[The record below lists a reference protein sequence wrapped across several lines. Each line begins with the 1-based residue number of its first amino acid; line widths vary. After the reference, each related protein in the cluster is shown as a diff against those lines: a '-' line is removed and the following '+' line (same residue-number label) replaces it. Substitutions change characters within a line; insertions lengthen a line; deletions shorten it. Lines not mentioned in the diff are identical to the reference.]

1 MADHMTIERGFENL
15 HGFDPSDVSI
25 VIPVLNAGSHA
36 DQQIA
41 ALSRQGFPAEC
52 YLIVDSSSTD
62 GSPARFAAQGMEV
75 LIIKK
80 SDFNHGGTRRMA
92 VEHRP
97 NAKFVVMMTQDAIP
111 SHDCSIANILDGFA
125 DQMVGL
131 SYGRQ
136 LPRPT
141 ARGIERHARLM
152 NYPADSEVRSMAES
166 KHLGIKMT
174 FCSNS
179 FAAYRKSALEAVGNF
194 PQDSYFAEDQVV
206 AGRMLMEGWKIA
218 YQADAS
224 VVHSHGYTIAEDFR
238 RYFDVGVFHAR
249 NGWLLNAYGT
259 AEGEGLRFIRSE
271 QGFLLK
277 NDIRQIPS
285 ALVRTPA
292 KYLAYRLGKLES
304 RLSNKAKRLFSM
316 QPFYWK

>member
-1 MADHMTIERGFENL
+1 MTIERGFENL

-25 VIPVLNAGSHA
+25 VIPVLNAGGHVDA
-36 DQQIA
+36 QIA

-62 GSPARFAAQGMEV
+62 GSPALFAAQGMEV
-75 LIIKK
+75 LTIEKR
-80 SDFNHGGTRRMA
+80 DFNHGGTRRMA

-111 SHDCSIANILDGFA
+111 SHDHSIANILDGFA
-125 DQMVGL
+125 DDKVGL

-136 LPRPT
+136 LPRPA
-141 ARGIERHARLM
+141 ARGIERHARLV
-152 NYPADSEVRSMAES
+152 NYPAVSEIRSKEDAR
-166 KHLGIKMT
+166 HLGIKAT

-179 FAAYRKSALEAVGNF
+179 FAAYRKIALESVGNF
-194 PQDSYFAEDQVV
+194 PKDSYFAEDQVV

-224 VVHSHGYTIAEDFR
+224 VIHSHDYTIAEDFR

-249 NGWLLNAYGT
+249 NGWLLDAYGS
-259 AEGEGLRFIRSE
+259 AEGEGLRFIKSE
-271 QGFLLK
+271 QNFLIK

-285 ALVRTPA
+285 ALIRTPA
-292 KYLAYRLGKLES
+292 KYLAYRLGKMEA
-304 RLSNKAKRLFSM
+304 RLSNKAKRRLSM